1 MSKKMKNYGMLLMD
15 YFNGHID
22 AKQILKRDDG
32 KLINIPIKI
41 YFRDYDELMPSERN
55 FFHYCKGEV
64 LCIGGGTGVHS
75 LILQEKGFDVLAIDI
90 SEEAC
95 EIMKRRGVKKVKC
108 IDFYE
113 FDEGQYETIVL
124 LGRNI
129 GMVGTLDN
137 LESFL
142 KHLKCF
148 IKEDGQILLNSVDL
162 KTACDQD
169 DLKYMKMNEEA
180 GRYYGEVKYRTIY
193 DDREGDTFN
202 WLYLDN
208 VILKEYASSVGMDCE
223 ILEQDDA
230 GNYLVRLTKH
240 THLDFV

>member
-1 MSKKMKNYGMLLMD
+1 MSEEMKNYGMLLMD
-15 YFNGHID
+15 YFNGEVD

-41 YFRDYDELMPSERN
+41 YFRGYDELMPSERN
-55 FFHYCKGEV
+55 FHQYCRGEI

-75 LILQEKGFDVLAIDI
+75 LILKEKGFDVLAIDI

-95 EIMKRRGVKKVKC
+95 EIMKRRGVEKVKC

-142 KHLKCF
+142 KRLKCLVR
-148 IKEDGQILLNSVDL
+148 KDGQILLNSVDL
-162 KTACDQD
+162 KSTCDKD
-169 DLKYMKMNEEA
+169 DMKYMKMNEEA
-180 GRYYGEVKYRTIY
+180 GRYYGEVRYRTIY
-193 DDREGDTFN
+193 NNTEGDMFN
-202 WLYLDN
+202 WLYLDYG
-208 VILKEYASSVGMDCE
+208 ILREYALKVGMDCE
-223 ILEQDDA
+223 ILENDDE
-230 GNYLVRLTKH
+230 GNYLARLTIKCR
-240 THLDFV
+240 